1 MASYLLSKSSFIKG
15 LQCDKHLYLY
25 KYHYNEM
32 DEFSEMQKAIFQRG
46 MNVGLLAQQLFP
58 GGVDTSPKN
67 QFDYAN
73 CLKKTIK
80 EIHSGSK
87 IIYEAGFQFNEVLS
101 IADIIVNGKG
111 DWKVYEVKSSTSI
124 SETYMNDAALQYYVI
139 SNSGLKIKD
148 FSIIYINNQYLRQG
162 NLDINSLFVIESVL
176 DQILPL
182 QEFITTNVERLKQML
197 KKKKMPDID
206 IGEHCHNPYMCGFF
220 NYCRKH
226 IPEYSV
232 FDFSGMHL
240 TKKYDLYR
248 EGIIELDDVPD
259 DSSLGKKNKLQLN
272 VYKSGKPQ
280 IQADEIK
287 NFIDDLNYPLYFMDF
302 ETFQPAVPL
311 FDNSRTYQQIP
322 FQYSIHYKETKESKL
337 KHSEFLAEAGEDPR
351 PEFIFK
357 LLEATGKSGD
367 IIVYNKAFEI
377 TRLKEIARD
386 FPEFSAEIEKRILRI
401 KDLMLPFQRNYYYA
415 PEMKGSYSIKAVL
428 PALVPELSY
437 DELEINEGGL
447 ASIAFESLFT
457 ETDMIKISEIR
468 KQLLDYCKLD
478 TLAMVRILERL
489 EQLQILHNITHKL
502 FNTHCF

>member
-1 MASYLLSKSSFIKG
+1 
-15 LQCDKHLYLY
+15 
-25 KYHYNEM
+25 M

-46 MNVGLLAQQLFP
+46 TNVGVLAQELFP

-67 QFDYAN
+67 HFDYSN

-80 EIHSGSK
+80 EINVGSK

-101 IADIIVNGKG
+101 IADIIVKGRG

-124 SETYMNDAALQYYVI
+124 SETYINDAALQYYVI

-148 FSIIYINNQYLRQG
+148 FSITYINNQYVRQG
-162 NLDINSLFVIESVL
+162 KLDINSLFVMESVL

-182 QEFITTNVERLKQML
+182 QETIVENVERLKQML
-197 KKKKMPDID
+197 KKEKMPDID
-206 IGEHCHNPYMCGFF
+206 IGEHCHNPYTCGFF

-226 IPEYSV
+226 IPEDSI

-248 EGIIELDDVPD
+248 NSIIKLDDVPD
-259 DSSLGKKNKLQLN
+259 DYALSKKNKLQLE
-272 VYKSGKPQ
+272 VYKSGEPQ

-287 NFIDDLNYPLYFMDF
+287 YFIDDLIYPLHFMDF

-311 FDNSRTYQQIP
+311 FDNSRPYQQIP
-322 FQYSIHYKETKESKL
+322 FQYSIHYKKTKKSKL
-337 KHSEFLAEAGEDPR
+337 EHSDFLAEAGEDPR
-351 PEFIFK
+351 PEFILK
-357 LLEATGKSGD
+357 LLEETEKSGD

-377 TRLKEIARD
+377 TRLKELARD
-386 FPEFSAEIEKRILRI
+386 FPEFSAEIEERILRI

-437 DELEINEGGL
+437 DELDINEGGQ
-447 ASIAFESLFT
+447 ASIAFENLFT
-457 ETDMIKISEIR
+457 ETDMIKISETR
-468 KQLLDYCKLD
+468 EQLLEYCKLD

-489 EQLQILHNITHKL
+489 EQL
-502 FNTHCF
+502 

>member
-1 MASYLLSKSSFIKG
+1 
-15 LQCDKHLYLY
+15 
-25 KYHYNEM
+25 M

-46 MNVGLLAQQLFP
+46 TNVGVLAQELFP

-67 QFDYAN
+67 HFDYSN

-80 EIHSGSK
+80 EINVGSK

-101 IADIIVNGKG
+101 IADIIVKGRG

-124 SETYMNDAALQYYVI
+124 SETYINDAALQYYVI

-148 FSIIYINNQYLRQG
+148 FSITYINNQYVRQG
-162 NLDINSLFVIESVL
+162 KLDINSLFVMESVL

-182 QEFITTNVERLKQML
+182 QETIVENVERLKQML
-197 KKKKMPDID
+197 KKEKMPDID
-206 IGEHCHNPYMCGFF
+206 IGEHCHNPYTCGFF

-226 IPEYSV
+226 IPEDSI

-248 EGIIELDDVPD
+248 NSIIKLDDVPD
-259 DSSLGKKNKLQLN
+259 DYALSKKNKLQLE
-272 VYKSGKPQ
+272 VYKSGEPQ

-287 NFIDDLNYPLYFMDF
+287 YFIDDLIYPLHFMDF

-311 FDNSRTYQQIP
+311 FDNSRPYQQIP
-322 FQYSIHYKETKESKL
+322 FQYSIHYKKTKKSKL
-337 KHSEFLAEAGEDPR
+337 EHSDFLAEAGEDPR
-351 PEFIFK
+351 PEFILK
-357 LLEATGKSGD
+357 LLEETEKSGD

-377 TRLKEIARD
+377 TRLKELARD
-386 FPEFSAEIEKRILRI
+386 FPEFSAEIEERILRI

-428 PALVPELSY
+428 PVLVPDLSY
-437 DELEINEGGL
+437 DELDINEGGQ
-447 ASIAFESLFT
+447 ASIAFENLFT
-457 ETDMIKISEIR
+457 ETDMIKISETR
-468 KQLLDYCKLD
+468 EQLLEYCKLD

-489 EQLQILHNITHKL
+489 EQL
-502 FNTHCF
+502 